1 MENLDANDRNL
12 DVFYYYIFN
21 NNNILLIS
29 IGSQGKT
36 VNWRSLNLYILCIG
50 YSDCHTTVM
59 SLSQTG
65 LNTGTK

>member
-36 VNWRSLNLYILCIG
+36 VN
-50 YSDCHTTVM
+50 
-59 SLSQTG
+59 
-65 LNTGTK
+65 

>member
-29 IGSQGKT
+29 I
-36 VNWRSLNLYILCIG
+36 
-50 YSDCHTTVM
+50 
-59 SLSQTG
+59 
-65 LNTGTK
+65 

>member
-36 VNWRSLNLYILCIG
+36 VNWRSLIYPF
-50 YSDCHTTVM
+50 YV
-59 SLSQTG
+59 
-65 LNTGTK
+65 